1 MKFPKVL
8 ALLVVLPL
16 LLISTGAGAQST
28 QRFASVYK
36 ITGSVVATDSTGQQ
50 KRELK
55 QGDTLFVGEQVRAT
69 ATGEAV
75 LRTDDAGVIAVRP
88 NAAFVMEQFTANGNA
103 GDNLSVRILTG
114 ALRMIT
120 GWTGYYNKERHRILT
135 PSATVGIRGT
145 DHEPYVLSAEM
156 SVDLQMP
163 EGTYNKVNSG
173 GTVLSANGVQLDVSA
188 GRVGFA
194 PAKSEMRPRA
204 LLTVLMPSLLE
215 KVPGFFVAG
224 AFDSELEA
232 LAAADMTAA
241 AKAGKLS
248 GAVQTAA
255 VPEPGAAPTA
265 GPMTG
270 TSTVMPEEKLVE
282 TGNCR
287 PVAIATQWL
296 QELDMAVVNKDGQTF
311 LDKFDSQSK
320 VVARVRDGAGNPVE
334 LSFTRDEL
342 VKSTFASFAQLSNY
356 ASRRPV
362 IKAVLSA
369 QTRPTQ
375 CDRIDIESVAI
386 ESGTRNGGS
395 YRAETLETYKL
406 VKRSGKWVALQA
418 TTSMR

>member
-1 MKFPKVL
+1 MKFLKVFAPL
-8 ALLVVLPL
+8 IAMQFALLA
-16 LLISTGAGAQST
+16 GGAQAQGQ

-55 QGDTLFVGEQVRAT
+55 QGDALFVGEQVRAA

-103 GDNLSVRILTG
+103 DDGLSVRILTG

-120 GWTGYYNKERHRILT
+120 GWTGYYNKQRHRIIT

-156 SVDLQMP
+156 SVDMQMP

-173 GTVLSANGVQLDVSA
+173 GTVLSANGVELEVSA

-215 KVPGFFVAG
+215 RVPGFFVSG

-232 LAAADMTAA
+232 LATADMAAA

-248 GAVQTAA
+248 APVQTAA
-255 VPEPGAAPTA
+255 APVQAAMPSTTTPAAGTA
-265 GPMTG
+265 GDKTA
-270 TSTVMPEEKLVE
+270 E
-282 TGNCR
+282 TGSCR
-287 PVAIATQWL
+287 PTAIATQWL
-296 QELDMAVVNKDGQTF
+296 QELDNAVVNKDGQTF
-311 LDKFDSQSK
+311 IDKFDAQVK
-320 VVARVRDGAGNPVE
+320 VIARVRDGAGNPVE
-334 LSFTRDEL
+334 LSFNRDEL

-362 IKAVLSA
+362 IKAALSA
-369 QTRPTQ
+369 QTKPAQ
-375 CDRIDIESVAI
+375 CDHIDIESVAI

-406 VKRSGKWVALQA
+406 VKRGGKWVATGA
-418 TTSMR
+418 STSMR